1 MLISMK
7 EMLAPTREYRFA
19 IGAFNVADSCFI
31 RAVVEEA
38 EATNTPAIISIHP
51 SELEFVTDEFFGY
64 VRERTLKSR
73 VPFTIHLDHGASIA
87 QVLRA
92 IQCGFTSVMIDGSLL
107 PYEENVALTKEV
119 VKLAHAV
126 GVSVEGELGTIGDT
140 GTTVEGGVSKVIYTE
155 PAQAE
160 DFVQRTGVDTL
171 AVAIGTAHG
180 IYPKDMKPELQMHI
194 LKDISQRVWIFRWC
208 CTAVRPTRTRRLPRR

>member
-1 MLISMK
+1 M
-7 EMLAPTREYRFA
+7 
-19 IGAFNVADSCFI
+19 
-31 RAVVEEA
+31 
-38 EATNTPAIISIHP
+38 
-51 SELEFVTDEFFGY
+51 
-64 VRERTLKSR
+64 
-73 VPFTIHLDHGASIA
+73 
-87 QVLRA
+87 
-92 IQCGFTSVMIDGSLL
+92 
-107 PYEENVALTKEV
+107 ALTKEV

-194 LKDISQRVWIFRWC
+194 LKDISQRGDCRGGH
-208 CTAVRPTRTRRLPRR
+208 AGRG